1 MQVCECVPVHAGVLV
16 YAENTSYVSKKVD
29 GVLDER
35 ILPLWGLIYQRQR
48 KVSLFEEN
56 SNYRNNASFLTSV
69 WRWFSESQNSEEL
82 NTFTDEVSRPGSASG
97 PLLKQKS
104 QDLK

>member
-1 MQVCECVPVHAGVLV
+1 MQACECVSVHAGVLI

-35 ILPLWGLIYQRQR
+35 SLPLWGLIYQRQR

-56 SNYRNNASFLTSV
+56 SDYRNNASFLTSV

-82 NTFTDEVSRPGSASG
+82 NTFTDEVSRPGLTSG